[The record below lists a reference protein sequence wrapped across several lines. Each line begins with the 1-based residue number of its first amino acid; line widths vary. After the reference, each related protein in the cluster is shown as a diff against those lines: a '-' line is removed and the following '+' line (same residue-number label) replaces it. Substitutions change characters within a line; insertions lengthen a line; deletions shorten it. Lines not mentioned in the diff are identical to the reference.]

1 MQFMIFR
8 KFILIF
14 RYSFGILV
22 NREDEYMS
30 IEQELK
36 ELILSKYGSVREFSK
51 VLDMPYSTIDSIFKR
66 GVENASVANII
77 RICEKLSISADGLAE
92 GKIVLRASGDLTD
105 EELELLKLYRQMNAE
120 GRGLL
125 LGNARTFAGNPA
137 MLKETSDAKA
147 I

>member
-1 MQFMIFR
+1 
-8 KFILIF
+8 
-14 RYSFGILV
+14 
-22 NREDEYMS
+22 MS

-92 GKIVLRASGDLTD
+92 GKIILRTSGDLTD
-105 EELELLKLYRQMNAE
+105 EELELLKLYRQMNTE
-120 GRGLL
+120 GRKLL

-137 MLKETSDAKA
+137 MIKEASDAKA

>member
-1 MQFMIFR
+1 
-8 KFILIF
+8 
-14 RYSFGILV
+14 
-22 NREDEYMS
+22 MS

-36 ELILSKYGSVREFSK
+36 ELILSKYGSIREFSK

-92 GKIVLRASGDLTD
+92 GKIILRTSGDLTD
-105 EELELLKLYRQMNAE
+105 EELELLKLYRQMNTE
-120 GRGLL
+120 GRKLL

-137 MLKETSDAKA
+137 MIKEASGAKA